1 MGDDKKPRIPTGP
14 PPELKHNPFAALKGL
29 EGTPR
34 QAPPAEQ
41 PAQVAQKKGPPKAV
55 VRMERAGRN
64 GKEVT
69 VIEQLELSS
78 SERERWLKAL
88 KSALGCG
95 GSIEDG
101 ALVVQGDHRERVAAW
116 LEKQGVRQ
124 ISVG

>member
-1 MGDDKKPRIPTGP
+1 MPTGP
-14 PPELKHNPFAALKGL
+14 PPELKHSPFAALKGV
-29 EGTPR
+29 EAAPR
-34 QAPPAEQ
+34 QAPTAAQ
-41 PAQVAQKKGPPKAV
+41 PTPTPAQKKGPPKAV

-78 SERERWLKAL
+78 TEREKWLKAL

-101 ALVVQGDHRERVAAW
+101 GVLIVQGDHRERVAAW
-116 LEKQGVRQ
+116 LEQRGVRQ